1 MEEIM
6 VNSKRIL
13 WVDFA
18 KAVAIIM
25 VIMGHAIS
33 EYSLNFKQLEI
44 IIYSIHIPLFFIL
57 SGYTF
62 KVKSDTKTWII
73 KRIKGIMLPYLLFCF
88 LIFCCHIL
96 EILILHLDSGNF
108 LKNLFSK
115 SGIINT
121 IFLTHK
127 SVFSNLWFLPCLLFS
142 EIILY
147 NILKYVKRKYL
158 QRILCLLP
166 GLIILLLKINI
177 VLPFSLCTIIVSIMY
192 IYIGYE
198 IKNLILNNKIIII
211 CIILYII
218 AITYD
223 IIILNCNLEQT
234 VFNLNITYPILFLI
248 TSVSGSL
255 IVMEICK
262 KIKNSKVLNKIGIN
276 TLYIYGFHFIAQNLI
291 KISLYKIKIIN
302 RYEILFLIVSTILNL
317 IICLIGIEILNII
330 KKNFNNIILCL
341 KGDR

>member
-127 SVFSNLWFLPCLLFS
+127 SVFSNLWF
-142 EIILY
+142 
-147 NILKYVKRKYL
+147 
-158 QRILCLLP
+158 
-166 GLIILLLKINI
+166 
-177 VLPFSLCTIIVSIMY
+177 
-192 IYIGYE
+192 
-198 IKNLILNNKIIII
+198 
-211 CIILYII
+211 
-218 AITYD
+218 
-223 IIILNCNLEQT
+223 
-234 VFNLNITYPILFLI
+234 
-248 TSVSGSL
+248 
-255 IVMEICK
+255 
-262 KIKNSKVLNKIGIN
+262 
-276 TLYIYGFHFIAQNLI
+276 
-291 KISLYKIKIIN
+291 
-302 RYEILFLIVSTILNL
+302 
-317 IICLIGIEILNII
+317 
-330 KKNFNNIILCL
+330 
-341 KGDR
+341 